1 MQYHPQTRRKYLLLY
16 HVIFVVKYRRKTLSP
31 TITDTLKGS
40 LLKIVS
46 NSEFCIPEMDVDQ
59 DHLHL
64 MIDSSPALSIS
75 QIVRRIKQQ
84 TTPGLWSL
92 HGSYSDRQFW
102 LEKTFWSDGYFA
114 SSIGNAS
121 IETVRNYIQKQ
132 GQAYIPPTLRDQ
144 WVLRPIL

>member
-1 MQYHPQTRRKYLLLY
+1 MQYHTQNRRKYLLLY
-16 HVIFVVKYRRKTLSP
+16 HVIFVVKYRKKILSP

-46 NSEFCIPEMDVDQ
+46 NSEFCISEMEVDQ

-75 QIVRRIKQQ
+75 QTVRRIKQQ
-84 TTPGLWSL
+84 TTLDLWSL
-92 HGSYSDRQFW
+92 HGSYLDRQFW

-132 GQAYIPPTLRDQ
+132 G
-144 WVLRPIL
+144 

>member
-1 MQYHPQTRRKYLLLY
+1 MQYRTQTRRKYLLLY

-132 GQAYIPPTLRDQ
+132 G
-144 WVLRPIL
+144 

>member
-1 MQYHPQTRRKYLLLY
+1 MQYRTQNRRKYLLLY

-84 TTPGLWSL
+84 TTFDLWSL